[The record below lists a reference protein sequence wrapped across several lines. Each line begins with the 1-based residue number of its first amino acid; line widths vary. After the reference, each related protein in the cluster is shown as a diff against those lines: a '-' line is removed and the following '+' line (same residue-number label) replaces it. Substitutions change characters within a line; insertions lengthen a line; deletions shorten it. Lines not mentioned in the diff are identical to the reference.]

1 MRAVVAAAVVALA
14 AACTDTE
21 FTPRWRVERLRVV
34 AVVADPPDAQ
44 PGEAVTLTAV
54 TATRAG
60 ATGEPRV
67 VWASCPRMGIDN
79 VTGARRC
86 EGAPTVVDGRV
97 ARFTL
102 GEVAA
107 DGAPWAFFGIACLGG
122 AIGLDPATMLPR
134 CTGGEGEVFLR
145 TVRARRGAANHNPRI
160 ARVLLADLPLS
171 ADETVSVYGPPQ
183 ISGMLRVEFAEG
195 SREAYDEAQ
204 PDGSV
209 RSMREALL
217 TQFLTDGG
225 SLAGSFRSDD
235 EGGEG
240 PHEMYYLAP
249 VARDVRIWVV
259 VSDGR
264 GGFDVAAR
272 ALDLTP

>member
-1 MRAVVAAAVVALA
+1 MRAVVAAAMVALA

-60 ATGEPRV
+60 ATGEPQV

-79 VTGARRC
+79 ATGARRC
-86 EGAPTVVDGRV
+86 EGPPTVVDGRV
-97 ARFTL
+97 ARVTL
-102 GEVAA
+102 GEAPA
-107 DGAPWAFFGIACLGG
+107 DGAPWTFFGIACLGG
-122 AIGLDPATMLPR
+122 TVGLDPNTLQPR
-134 CTGGEGEVFLR
+134 CAGGEGEVFLR
-145 TVRARRGAANHNPRI
+145 TVRARRGAPNHNPRI
-160 ARVLLADLPLS
+160 ARVLLADLPLA
-171 ADETVSVYGPPQ
+171 ADQAVVVYGAGQ
-183 ISGMLRVEFAEG
+183 LRGTIRVEFADG

-209 RSMREALL
+209 RSVREALV

-235 EGGEG
+235 EGSEG
-240 PHEMYYLAP
+240 PHEMFYVAP
-249 VARDVRIWVV
+249 VARDVRLWVV

-272 ALDLTP
+272 VLDLRP

>member
-1 MRAVVAAAVVALA
+1 VRAVVAAAVVALA
-14 AACTDTE
+14 AACTDTD

-79 VTGARRC
+79 ATGARRC
-86 EGAPTVVDGRV
+86 EGPPTAVDGRV
-97 ARFTL
+97 ARVTL
-102 GEVAA
+102 GEAPA

-134 CTGGEGEVFLR
+134 CAGGEGEVFLR

-160 ARVLLADLPLS
+160 ARVLLGGLVLPP
-171 ADETVSVYGPPQ
+171 DEPMVFRGPGQ
-183 ISGMLRVEFAEG
+183 VRGAVRVEFAEG
-195 SREAYDEAQ
+195 AREAYDEAQ
-204 PDGSV
+204 PDGSARPV
-209 RSMREALL
+209 RESLV

-225 SLAGSFRSDD
+225 ELGGSFRAD
-235 EGGEG
+235 GEG
-240 PHEMYYLAP
+240 ADAPHEVSYLAP
-249 VARDVRIWVV
+249 SGRDARLWVV

-272 ALDLTP
+272 ALDLAP

>member
-1 MRAVVAAAVVALA
+1 VVVALALA
-14 AACTDTE
+14 AACVDTD

-44 PGEAVTLTAV
+44 PGDTITLTAH

-60 ATGEPRV
+60 VTGEARV
-67 VWASCPRMGIDN
+67 LWATCPRLGVDN
-79 VTGARRC
+79 ATGARRC
-86 EGAPTVVDGRV
+86 EGVPTVFDGRV

-102 GEVAA
+102 GEAAA

-134 CTGGEGEVFLR
+134 CAGGDGEVFLR

-160 ARVLLADLPLS
+160 ARVRLGGFVLPP
-171 ADETVSVYGPPQ
+171 DEPMVFRGPGQ
-183 ISGMLRVEFAEG
+183 IRGMVRVEFVEG
-195 SREAYDEAQ
+195 AREAYDEAQ

-209 RSMREALL
+209 RRVRESLV
-217 TQFLTDGG
+217 TQFLTDAGELG
-225 SLAGSFRSDD
+225 GSFRAD
-235 EGGEG
+235 GEG
-240 PHEMYYLAP
+240 ADAPHEMFYLAP
-249 VARDVRIWVV
+249 VARDARLWVV

-272 ALDLTP
+272 ALDLAP